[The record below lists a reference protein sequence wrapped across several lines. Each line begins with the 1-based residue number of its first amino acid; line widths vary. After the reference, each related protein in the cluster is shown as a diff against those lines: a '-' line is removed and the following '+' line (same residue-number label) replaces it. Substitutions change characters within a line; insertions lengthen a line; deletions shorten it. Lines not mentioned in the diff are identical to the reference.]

1 MYGLD
6 AQHMSANRA
15 LAKRTPCWLFC
26 PDILKRCALPS
37 SAQSVVKRYFPM
49 RDPVG
54 QSSRLN
60 NDRRDWRIVGVVQD
74 IRARGLD
81 TQAPGVLYFSHSQ
94 MTRQTMSFWSLG
106 KLMNVYQ
113 IRPLEAQLSMV
124 TGRAVSPW
132 RC

>member
-1 MYGLD
+1 MLVVLPRYFETL
-6 AQHMSANRA
+6 
-15 LAKRTPCWLFC
+15 RT
-26 PDILKRCALPS
+26 PS
-37 SAQSVVKRYFPM
+37 SAQSVMKRYFPM

-113 IRPLEAQLSMV
+113 IQPLEVQPSIV
-124 TGRAVSPW
+124 TGRAGSQW